1 MESVNFNS
9 KTARKLVGLSQRQL
23 DYWDRAHIVK
33 PSVQGASGRG
43 SVRLYSLLNLVQL
56 RVVRVLRD
64 AGLSLQKIRKSLNW
78 LRKNMPDAE
87 GPPGTLRFI
96 TDGVGVFVLAPD
108 PEALMDALNGGQ
120 PVFTIVSLDRL
131 IADLRESVRNLSQR
145 SRYKVKVKRREF
157 DVVME
162 PDLEDG
168 GFIVECPSLPGCVS
182 QGDSV
187 EEALF
192 MIGDAIEGRLEIEEG
207 QSPRGRVA

>member
-1 MESVNFNS
+1 
-9 KTARKLVGLSQRQL
+9 
-23 DYWDRAHIVK
+23 
-33 PSVQGASGRG
+33 
-43 SVRLYSLLNLVQL
+43 
-56 RVVRVLRD
+56 
-64 AGLSLQKIRKSLNW
+64 
-78 LRKNMPDAE
+78 
-87 GPPGTLRFI
+87 
-96 TDGVGVFVLAPD
+96 
-108 PEALMDALNGGQ
+108 
-120 PVFTIVSLDRL
+120 DRL

>member
-1 MESVNFNS
+1 
-9 KTARKLVGLSQRQL
+9 
-23 DYWDRAHIVK
+23 
-33 PSVQGASGRG
+33 
-43 SVRLYSLLNLVQL
+43 
-56 RVVRVLRD
+56 
-64 AGLSLQKIRKSLNW
+64 
-78 LRKNMPDAE
+78 MPDAE
-87 GPPGTLRFI
+87 GSPGTLRFI